1 MTPRYAQSSSS
12 HQRPGAQKAFT
23 DSLNRG
29 PRRSNAAPMPAGSF
43 VSFSSTP
50 SRASHRPG
58 SSRTRFMYRDN
69 APTFGEIDM
78 PLSFKMTTIGVPS
91 PPACDTASNATPP
104 VIEPSPMTATTLPS
118 SAPPRSIASLM
129 PTA

>member
-1 MTPRYAQSSSS
+1 
-12 HQRPGAQKAFT
+12 
-23 DSLNRG
+23 
-29 PRRSNAAPMPAGSF
+29 
-43 VSFSSTP
+43 
-50 SRASHRPG
+50 
-58 SSRTRFMYRDN
+58 MYRDS

-78 PLSFKMTTIGVPS
+78 PLSFRMTTIGVPR
-91 PPACDTASNATPP
+91 PPAWETASNATPP